1 MRLLHLLLA
10 LSALSA
16 FADEVHLK
24 NGGTVVGTVI
34 DEGDPVVL
42 KTLGGGTIKIARDK
56 IDTIEKKALPAVA
69 NPDAPPR
76 ERKVVASPKYVDI
89 LNGFAVRPP
98 PGWKKI
104 ASSKNSKATF
114 AFPNA
119 ETPFKMDVWIIKSDA
134 SLGTL
139 HETFAKTYRGAFKEY
154 VSKFEKG
161 AQLGKLPAKV
171 FAGTFTGEKG
181 DAMGHFH
188 ALGGPDKGMF
198 YLVFFTGAAAKLEG
212 FVPDFEEAL
221 ASFDLVPKPDLT
233 EAEMKKF
240 MDAYTKGVEM
250 VHEGKEAEAVGQFDI
265 CAELL
270 PKHADTHQNLAI
282 LTARLGDNKRAI
294 EEYTTLAK
302 LRPDDAQPLYDL
314 GTVLFKMNRYP
325 DALAAFEKALD
336 LAPDY
341 VEAWINIG
349 AVRSQTAEYEKAV
362 AAFKT
367 AIEIDPKCVPAWF
380 NLGNVE
386 YIRNRY
392 KEAKDAFETVL
403 KIQPDHSGAKDGLKK
418 MKQEGH

>member
-1 MRLLHLLLA
+1 MRLLTPLFLALALLA
-10 LSALSA
+10 H
-16 FADEVHLK
+16 ADEVHLK
-24 NGGTVVGTVI
+24 NGGTVTGTVM
-34 DEGDPVVL
+34 DEGDPVVI

-76 ERKVVASPKYVDI
+76 EKKLMPSPKFVDI

-98 PGWKKI
+98 PGWRKI

-114 AFPNA
+114 ACQTP
-119 ETPFKMDVWIIKSDA
+119 ESPFKMDVWIIKSDA
-134 SLGTL
+134 SLGSL
-139 HETFAKTYRGAFKEY
+139 YETFTKAYRGAFKEY

-171 FAGTFTGEKG
+171 FGGTFTGEKG
-181 DAMGHFH
+181 DAMGHMH

-198 YLVFFTGAAAKLEG
+198 YLVFFSGAAAKLDE
-212 FVPDFEEAL
+212 FLPDFEDSL
-221 ASFDLVPKPDLT
+221 ASFELVAKPELS
-233 EAEMKKF
+233 EADMKKF
-240 MDAYTKGVEM
+240 MDAYSRGVEL
-250 VHEGKEAEAVGQFDI
+250 VHEGKEVEAVAQFDI
-265 CAELL
+265 CAAVL
-270 PKHADTHQNLAI
+270 PRHADTHQNLAI
-282 LTARLGDNKRAI
+282 LNARIGDNKRAI

-349 AVRSQTAEYEKAV
+349 AVRSQTAEYEKAI

-367 AIEIDPKCVPAWF
+367 AIEIDPKCVPAWM
-380 NLGNVE
+380 NLGSVE
-386 YIRNRY
+386 HIRNNF

-403 KIQPDHSGAKDGLKK
+403 KIQPDHSGAKDELKK
-418 MKQEGH
+418 IKQEGH